1 MKKLYRVAAVFLLV
15 SALAFGGNALAND
28 PGGSGQTAGQTNT
41 ANENGNGGGPPAEAL
56 IDGADDQRLINPNM
70 NYRERVEMQRAIQ
83 RKAAAKRNAL
93 IQAEEQ
99 KQQAQEN
106 K

>member
-1 MKKLYRVAAVFLLV
+1 MYRVATVFLLV

-28 PGGSGQTAGQTNT
+28 PGGSEQTAGQANA
-41 ANENGNGGGPPAEAL
+41 ANEDGNGGGPPAEAL

-70 NYRERVEMQRAIQ
+70 NYRERVELQRAIQ
-83 RKAAAKRNAL
+83 RKAAAQRNAL
-93 IQAEEQ
+93 IQAEAE
-99 KQQAQEN
+99 KQQAQDN